1 MVARIL
7 LSVLLACVLTACSSG
22 DSTGV
27 APVSAVQLNRG
38 TANLAVGDSVLLVA
52 TTKDADGNTLSGRQ
66 VSWNS
71 TAGGVATVSAAGWVK
86 AVGGGNATITAT
98 SENVSAQAQV
108 AVTAPVSTV
117 ALNLTTTQIA
127 VGDSV
132 RLLPTLRDANQNVL
146 SGRAITWATNN
157 ASVATVSS
165 TGWVKGLTAGIA
177 QISATAE
184 GIVAEA
190 QVAVTSDLSLTISSI
205 TPDIMVAGGT
215 AILTGAGFSATP
227 GDNSVMVGGVAA
239 TVTAAST
246 SQLTVSIPPS
256 ASFPCLAT
264 HNATVSVSITG
275 ANGSRAHPLQVAT
288 QRSLGAGESIAFS
301 TAGDARCNEFAQTG
315 GRYFVTVARPD
326 NTIGAVSAFTLR
338 GQAATA
344 TASAHIMGEVPDPRP
359 MLSTG
364 AAAAGMNI
372 PFARVS
378 PTQERTSARKH
389 REILE
394 ENLRLPRV
402 DVARFRRSAA
412 QTGRPS
418 LSLTKPSFT
427 IGTLGDTN
435 DVKIPN
441 RNLPPGTSTC
451 QSAPIVVRARTVY
464 SGTRSIILEDV
475 ASPLNGQIDAYYQAL
490 GQEFDNVM
498 YPIVTANFGDP
509 LAVDALTDANGKL
522 VMLFSKRINDFGG
535 INGFVTTCDF
545 FDPVIF
551 PELLA
556 SNKAEIFY
564 AVAPTS
570 AAMGFDSDPNT
581 VTRDEW
587 RQTIRGTLIHEAKH
601 LAMFAEFFAD
611 DAATTLEESWLEEGM
626 AMHAEELYSRT
637 ITGAT
642 WKGNTGY
649 GAGQSN
655 HIWCEVRAGNSN
667 FPQCA
672 DRPYVMTSHFAFL
685 AQYLGDIENRTIAG
699 GLPGNSGDGSFYGSS
714 WAFVRWMVD
723 AYAASESAVLKD
735 ITLEGTLTGAAN
747 LSARSGVPYE
757 TMMSQF
763 HYALQY
769 DDVAGVTPTAPWQH
783 ISSWSIAGIYGG
795 FNVDFPQSFPAIYLK
810 DHGVNFGTFA
820 VVINTLRG
828 GTAAHVEITGAQS
841 AKQLLSLQAQNGGA
855 PPSEL
860 RMTVFRVQ

>member
-1 MVARIL
+1 MVARTFCT
-7 LSVLLACVLTACSSG
+7 VLLACVLTACSNG

-38 TANLAVGDSVLLVA
+38 TANLALGDSVLLVA
-52 TTKDADGNTLSGRQ
+52 TAKDADGNTLSGRQ

-71 TAGGVATVSAAGWVK
+71 TASAVATVSAGWVK

-108 AVTAPVSTV
+108 GVTAPVSTM
-117 ALNLTTTQIA
+117 ALNLTTTQLA

-132 RLLPTLRDANQNVL
+132 RLTPTLRDANQNVL
-146 SGRAITWATNN
+146 SGRAISWATTN
-157 ASVATVSS
+157 ASVASVSA
-165 TGWVKGLTAGIA
+165 TGWVKGLSVGIA
-177 QISATAE
+177 EISATAE
-184 GIVAEA
+184 GVVAKA
-190 QVAVTSDLSLTISSI
+190 QVAVTSDLSLTISAI
-205 TPDIMVAGGT
+205 TPDVMVAGGT
-215 AILTGAGFSATP
+215 AILTGAGFSLTA
-227 GDNSVMVGGVAA
+227 GDNSVTIGGVTA
-239 TVTAAST
+239 TVTAASA
-246 SQLTVSIPPS
+246 SQLTVSIPP
-256 ASFPCLAT
+256 AGSFPCSAT
-264 HNATVSVSITG
+264 HNATVSVTITG
-275 ANGSRAHPLQVAT
+275 ASGSRAHPLEVAI
-288 QRSLGAGESIAFS
+288 QRSLGAGESVAFA
-301 TAGDARCNEFAQTG
+301 TAAEARCNEFTQTG

-326 NTIGAVSAFTLR
+326 NTVGAISSFQLR
-338 GQAATA
+338 GQAATVA
-344 TASAHIMGEVPDPRP
+344 ASARVVAAAPDTRP
-359 MLSTG
+359 MLSTR
-364 AAAAGMNI
+364 ASAPGMMV
-372 PFARVS
+372 PFASVS
-378 PTQERTSARKH
+378 SAQERIRARKH

-412 QTGRPS
+412 QPGPPS
-418 LSLTKPSFT
+418 LSLSRPSFR

-441 RNLPPGTSTC
+441 RNLPPGTSIC
-451 QSAPIVVRARTVY
+451 ESAPIVVRARTVY

-475 ASPLNGQIDAYYQAL
+475 ASPLNGQMDSYYQAI

-545 FDPVIF
+545 FDPVIY
-551 PELLA
+551 PQLLA

-570 AAMGFDSDPNT
+570 ATMGFDSDPT
-581 VTRDEW
+581 SLTRDEW
-587 RQTIRGTLIHEAKH
+587 RRTIRSTVIHEAKH

-611 DAATTLEESWLEEGM
+611 QSAITLEESWLEEGM

-642 WKGNTGY
+642 WKGNTSY
-649 GAGQSN
+649 GSGQSN
-655 HIWCEVRAGNSN
+655 HIWCEVRAGSSN

-672 DRPYVMTSHFAFL
+672 GRPYVMTSHFAFL
-685 AQYLGDIENRTIAG
+685 AQYLTDIENRTIAG
-699 GLPGNSGDGSFYGSS
+699 GVPGSASDGSFYGSA
-714 WAFVRWMVD
+714 WAFVRWMID
-723 AYAASESAVLKD
+723 AYGASESAVLKD
-735 ITLEGTLTGAAN
+735 ITLEGSLTGAAN

-757 TMMSQF
+757 TMMAQF

-769 DDVAGVTPTAPWQH
+769 DDVAGITPTAPWQH
-783 ISSWSIAGIYGG
+783 IASWSIAGIYGG
-795 FNVDFPQSFPAIYLK
+795 FNVDFPQSFPAKYLK
-810 DHGVNFGTFA
+810 DHAVTFGNFA
-820 VVINTLRG
+820 VNINTLRG
-828 GTAAHVEITGAQS
+828 GTAAHFEITGAQS
-841 AKQLLSLQAQNGGA
+841 AKQLLSLQAQDGGA
-855 PPSEL
+855 PLPEL

>member
-1 MVARIL
+1 
-7 LSVLLACVLTACSSG
+7 
-22 DSTGV
+22 
-27 APVSAVQLNRG
+27 
-38 TANLAVGDSVLLVA
+38 
-52 TTKDADGNTLSGRQ
+52 
-66 VSWNS
+66 
-71 TAGGVATVSAAGWVK
+71 
-86 AVGGGNATITAT
+86 
-98 SENVSAQAQV
+98 
-108 AVTAPVSTV
+108 
-117 ALNLTTTQIA
+117 
-127 VGDSV
+127 
-132 RLLPTLRDANQNVL
+132 
-146 SGRAITWATNN
+146 
-157 ASVATVSS
+157 
-165 TGWVKGLTAGIA
+165 
-177 QISATAE
+177 
-184 GIVAEA
+184 
-190 QVAVTSDLSLTISSI
+190 
-205 TPDIMVAGGT
+205 
-215 AILTGAGFSATP
+215 
-227 GDNSVMVGGVAA
+227 
-239 TVTAAST
+239 
-246 SQLTVSIPPS
+246 
-256 ASFPCLAT
+256 
-264 HNATVSVSITG
+264 
-275 ANGSRAHPLQVAT
+275 
-288 QRSLGAGESIAFS
+288 
-301 TAGDARCNEFAQTG
+301 
-315 GRYFVTVARPD
+315 
-326 NTIGAVSAFTLR
+326 
-338 GQAATA
+338 
-344 TASAHIMGEVPDPRP
+344 
-359 MLSTG
+359 
-364 AAAAGMNI
+364 MNI

-378 PTQERTSARKH
+378 PKQERTSARKH

-412 QTGRPS
+412 PSGRPS
-418 LSLTKPSFT
+418 LSISKPSFT

-451 QSAPIVVRARTVY
+451 ESPPIVVRARTVY

-475 ASPLNGQIDAYYQAL
+475 ASPLNGQIDSYYQAL

-509 LAVDALTDANGKL
+509 LAVDDLTDANGKL

-545 FDPVIF
+545 FDPVIY
-551 PELLA
+551 PQLLA

-564 AVAPTS
+564 AMAPTS
-570 AAMGFDSDPNT
+570 ATMGFDSDPNT

-655 HIWCEVRAGNSN
+655 HIWCEVRAANSN

-699 GLPGNSGDGSFYGSS
+699 GLPGSPGDGSFYGSA
-714 WAFVRWMVD
+714 WVFVRWMVD
-723 AYAASESAVLKD
+723 AYGANESAMLKD

-757 TMMSQF
+757 TMMAQF

-769 DDVAGVTPTAPWQH
+769 DDVSGITPTAPWQH

-795 FNVDFPQSFPAIYLK
+795 FNVDFPQSFPANYLK
-810 DHGVNFGTFA
+810 DHGVTFGTF
-820 VVINTLRG
+820 VVIINTLRG
-828 GTAAHVEITGAQS
+828 GTAAHVELTGAQS
-841 AKQLLSLQAQNGGA
+841 AKQLLSLQGQNGGA
-855 PPSEL
+855 PPPEL